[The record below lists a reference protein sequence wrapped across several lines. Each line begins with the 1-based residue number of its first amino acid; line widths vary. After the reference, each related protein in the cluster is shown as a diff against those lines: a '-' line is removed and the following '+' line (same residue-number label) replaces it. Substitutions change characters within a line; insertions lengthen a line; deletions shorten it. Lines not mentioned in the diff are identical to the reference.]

1 MIPKIIHQLWI
12 GPKPAPTHFM
22 DSWRLKNPD
31 FEYIRWTEAELE
43 ERGMQLRCTKE
54 IDSMCEIN
62 GKADIIR
69 WEILAKYGG
78 VFVDADSICIEPLDE
93 SVMQYKAFAS
103 YESEEV
109 RKGLVATCAMG
120 FYPNHSLCQDAVEWI
135 LHNEISVEKTG
146 RRAWQTVGPGL
157 LTRLIQTQKYTDFTL
172 LPSYYFIPTH
182 FAGTKYTAH
191 GKVYASQEWG
201 STRQNYDIMNTIE
214 LADAFREPKQ
224 WVSVLIP
231 SFNTKHVYV
240 AECLQSMKNQEG
252 HFGMEIVWVNDGSD
266 PLNTQLLERELNKF
280 QKTTRFVKV
289 VYHNMEKNRGI
300 SACLNAGLQLCSHD
314 LVLRM
319 DSDDIMVVQRIQT
332 QIDFMESH
340 PEAVLCGS
348 NVQLFELSKGVKNI
362 LQTTRHP
369 AVLTWEEYQ
378 KKPSHW
384 FMNHPTLCF
393 RKKDILAIGGYD
405 ETIETWEDLHLE
417 IRLLK
422 QHGVLYNIETPLVF
436 YRIHENQVT
445 YQGIKMTPEVIE
457 QRVQYIADMCQPA
470 KEPVCPPLDLS
481 RVKYPR

>member
-12 GPKPAPTHFM
+12 GPKPAPTNFM

-31 FEYIRWTEAELE
+31 FEYIRWSETELE
-43 ERGMQLRCTKE
+43 KRGMHLKCIQA
-54 IDSMCEIN
+54 IDSMSEIN

-78 VFVDADSICIEPLDE
+78 IFVDADSICIEPIDE
-93 SVMQYKAFAS
+93 SLMQYKAFAS

-109 RKGLVATCAMG
+109 RQGLVATCAMG

-135 LHNEISVEKTG
+135 LNNETSVEKTG

-182 FAGTKYTAH
+182 FAGTKYKAH
-191 GKVYASQEWG
+191 GKVYACQEWG
-201 STRQNYDIMNTIE
+201 STKKNYEIMNTIE

-224 WVSVLIP
+224 WVSILIP

-266 PLNTQLLERELNKF
+266 PLNTQLLERELDKF
-280 QKTTRFVKV
+280 QNTTRFVKI
-289 VYHNMEKNRGI
+289 VYHKMEKNRGI
-300 SACLNAGLQLCSHD
+300 TACLNAGLPLCSHD

-319 DSDDIMVVQRIQT
+319 DSDDIMDVQRIQT
-332 QIDFMESH
+332 QIKFMESH
-340 PEAVLCGS
+340 PDAVMCGS
-348 NVQLFELSKGVKNI
+348 NAHMFETAKGEKNI
-362 LQTTRHP
+362 KSSTHHP
-369 AVLTWEEYQ
+369 TILTWEDYQ
-378 KKPSHW
+378 KNPSYS

-422 QHGVLYNIETPLVF
+422 QHGVLYNIENPLLF
-436 YRIHENQVT
+436 SRIHENQVT
-445 YQGIKMTPEVIE
+445 YQGKKMTPEVME
-457 QRVQYIADMCQPA
+457 QRKRFIAEMCQPP
-470 KEPVCPPLDLS
+470 KCPALDLS